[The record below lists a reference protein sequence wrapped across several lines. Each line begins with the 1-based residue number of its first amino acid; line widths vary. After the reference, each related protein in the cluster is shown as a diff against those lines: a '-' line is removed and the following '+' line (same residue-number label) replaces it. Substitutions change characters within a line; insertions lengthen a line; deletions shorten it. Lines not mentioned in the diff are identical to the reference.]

1 MRVLSPS
8 MASIALVLAA
18 SLGLLVQAQ
27 GQSRPRLPDRPAF
40 SETEQNLAVVPG
52 MPDVRFWADSEPD
65 FVRAL
70 PQVPGPWLIFS
81 GGGADGAFGSGLLNG
96 WSQAGTR
103 PNFAV
108 VTGVSSGALIAT
120 YAFLGSSTDEQLRE
134 HFTTITAADIFEV
147 GGTPESLLDTW
158 PLKSMIAKQITPE
171 FLAAIAAE
179 HRKGRRLFVVTT
191 NLDAERAV
199 IWNMGAI
206 AAHGSE
212 AALKL
217 FREVLL
223 SSASL
228 PGMFPPGII
237 ETEAKGRT
245 LQEIHADGGLTRP
258 FFIAPDSVLA
268 HAKSVL
274 PPSTEFYIVLN
285 SKVTPDFFMTDRS
298 TVGVLAR
305 SIAVALKAVMR
316 SEAQRIAAV
325 AKREGIGFNIAYI
338 TDDFTAQAHS
348 LFDSKYM
355 QALFDWAVRQAKSG
369 AVFHKE
375 PPR

>member
-1 MRVLSPS
+1 MRVLSPLTAGLS
-8 MASIALVLAA
+8 LVLAA
-18 SLGLLVQAQ
+18 CLAVPAMAQ
-27 GQSRPRLPDRPAF
+27 SQSRRLPERPAF
-40 SETEQNLAVVPG
+40 TETEQNLAVVPG

-65 FVRAL
+65 FLRAL
-70 PQVPGPWLIFS
+70 PTAPGPWLIFS
-81 GGGADGAFGSGLLNG
+81 GGGADGAFGAGLLNG
-96 WSQAGTR
+96 WSQVGTR
-103 PNFAV
+103 PNFALIS
-108 VTGVSSGALIAT
+108 GVSSGGLIST
-120 YAFLGSSTDEQLRE
+120 YAFLGSSTDEKLRE
-134 HFTTITAADIFEV
+134 QFTNVTAADIFEV

-158 PLKSMIAKQITPE
+158 PLKSMIAKQVTPE

-179 HRKGRRLFVVTT
+179 HRKGRRLFVTTT

-199 IWNMGAI
+199 TWNMGAI

-217 FREVLL
+217 FRDVLL

-237 ETEAKGRT
+237 ETESKGQT
-245 LQEIHADGGLTRP
+245 LQEIHAEGGLTRA

-268 HAKSVL
+268 RAKSVL
-274 PPSTEFYIVLN
+274 PAGTELYVVLN
-285 SKVTPDFFMTDRS
+285 SKVTPDFFMTERS

-316 SEAQRIAAV
+316 SEAERIHAV
-325 AKREGIGFNIAYI
+325 AKREGIGFNVAYI
-338 TDDFTAQAHS
+338 TDDFTGQARS
-348 LFDSKYM
+348 PFDSKYM
-355 QALFDWAVRQAKSG
+355 QALFDWAVGKAKAG

-375 PPR
+375 PPK